1 MKLVN
6 KNILLI
12 ALSVLFLILIFFIPQ
27 PQRLLDKL
35 LNRSGVED
43 SSSHT
48 DHDEHSDHEHSD
60 HEDTH
65 LKKASNARLSVKS
78 ADGKIIQLENL
89 KGKVVFL
96 NFWATWCGPCISEM
110 PSINT
115 LHSKLK
121 DDKNIVFLMV
131 DVDGA
136 IGNSTEFMAKK
147 KYGLPVFVPVGDI
160 DTALFHE
167 SLPTTLIINK
177 AGKVILKNEGEA
189 KYDTKEMVDLISKL
203 AAE

>member
-1 MKLVN
+1 MKIAS
-6 KNILLI
+6 KNILII
-12 ALSVLFLILIFFIPQ
+12 ALSILFLILIFFIPQ
-27 PQRLLDKL
+27 PQRLFDNL
-35 LNRSGVED
+35 LNRSSVEK
-43 SSSHT
+43 STPHAN
-48 DHDEHSDHEHSD
+48 HEGHSD
-60 HEDTH
+60 HEDAD
-65 LKKASNARLSVKS
+65 LKKASSTQLAVKS
-78 ADGKIIQLENL
+78 TNGRTIELESL

-110 PSINT
+110 PSINN

-121 DDKNIVFLMV
+121 KNKDLVFLMV

-136 IGNSTEFMAKK
+136 ISNSAKFMAKK
-147 KYGLPVFVPVGDI
+147 NYSLPVFVPVGEI
-160 DTALFHE
+160 GAALFTE

-177 AGKVILKNEGEA
+177 SGKVILKNEGEA